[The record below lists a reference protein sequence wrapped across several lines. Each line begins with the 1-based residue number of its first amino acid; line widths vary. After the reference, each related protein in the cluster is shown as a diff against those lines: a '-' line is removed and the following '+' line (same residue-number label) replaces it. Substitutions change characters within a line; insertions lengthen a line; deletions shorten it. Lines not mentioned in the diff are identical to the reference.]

1 MTRWELRR
9 VLRDKHTEAELLFN
23 NGWQPF
29 AVTDTEFW
37 YRRPVEGDA
46 KGQAVTLNGRITSV
60 EARS

>member
-9 VLRDKHTEAELLFN
+9 VLRDRPSEAELLFN

-29 AVTDTEFW
+29 AVTDNEVW
-37 YRRPVEGDA
+37 YRRSVEGDS
-46 KGQAVTLNGRITSV
+46 KGRATTLNGRITRV